1 MTTEDKKEMEA
12 INEFGHLNYFS
23 SLSTGMI
30 HFNPKDVAKIGLT
43 TMIKIMAQMK
53 NLRRGHTSQG
63 IIKKVEIESSNEG
76 YANFMAPGRM
86 QMIKNDVEMAK
97 TLLEKFRLDEKK
109 IKQEKPMTLEEKEAK
124 EVERKFLQQRVI
136 DAEKKVYNNDIL
148 KPKADTFLTAE
159 WNEMIPFPTSKST
172 FSLPASILRTN
183 SVSFSMETALRRLRR
198 KQLWR
203 QRCQESPT

>member
-1 MTTEDKKEMEA
+1 MNTEDKKEMEA

-63 IIKKVEIESSNEG
+63 TIKKVEIESSNEG

-97 TLLEKFRLDEKK
+97 TLLEKFQLDEKNEK
-109 IKQEKPMTLEEKEAK
+109 EQEKPMTQKEKEAK
-124 EVERKFLQQRVI
+124 EVKRKFLQQRVI

-159 WNEMIPFPTSKST
+159 WNEMIPFPTSKLT

-183 SVSFSMETALRRLRR
+183 SASLSMETAL
-198 KQLWR
+198 
-203 QRCQESPT
+203 